1 MWTVAPRNTG
11 GALFVHREL
20 GDTLR
25 ERACDLTDRIGYAHH
40 NIIDER
46 LPAAQHAV
54 RKLLWTTHEAR
65 HRLIEGVGHT
75 CRHLREEAA
84 RVAEQL
90 DREEE
95 LVKLRDHLFW

>member
-1 MWTVAPRNTG
+1 MDGCATEHGRRTLCPSRARR
-11 GALFVHREL
+11 H
-20 GDTLR
+20 LR
-25 ERACDLTDRIGYAHH
+25 ERARDLTDRIGYAHH

-75 CRHLREEAA
+75 CRHLREEP
-84 RVAEQL
+84 RGLPSSSIEKKSL
-90 DREEE
+90 
-95 LVKLRDHLFW
+95 